1 MAAAMIACVS
11 AGCAKNDNK
20 DQQSSTTSSASSKDA
35 SKTESKTESSAASK
49 NESTEASKT
58 ESGEA
63 SKTEST
69 EASKTESTEESKTE
83 STEES
88 KTEST
93 KESTEESG
101 EENVDPSLAAA
112 FVGSWEFNVG
122 SKYVA
127 FTIYEDGSA
136 VYVSPLGEQSPARW
150 TVENNKLCIR
160 AAGGLQTLEYAADKL
175 IDVDNGNVY
184 EKVETLSALQN
195 SGETSDYSEYEE
207 YFGSWEF
214 NVGSKYVAFTIY
226 EDGSAV
232 YVDAMGEQAP
242 ARWTVENGKL
252 CIRAAGGLQ
261 TLELSDGKLVD
272 SDNGNEYE
280 KVSTLSPLQ

>member
-160 AAGGLQTLEYAADKL
+160 AAGGLQTLE
-175 IDVDNGNVY
+175 
-184 EKVETLSALQN
+184 
-195 SGETSDYSEYEE
+195 
-207 YFGSWEF
+207 
-214 NVGSKYVAFTIY
+214 
-226 EDGSAV
+226 
-232 YVDAMGEQAP
+232 
-242 ARWTVENGKL
+242 
-252 CIRAAGGLQ
+252 
-261 TLELSDGKLVD
+261 LSDGKLVD